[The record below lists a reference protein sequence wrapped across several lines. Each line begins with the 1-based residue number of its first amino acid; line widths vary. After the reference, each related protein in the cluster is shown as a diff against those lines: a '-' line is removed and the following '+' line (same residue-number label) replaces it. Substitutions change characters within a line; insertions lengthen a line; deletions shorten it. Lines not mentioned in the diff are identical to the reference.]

1 MHLIQY
7 LGWKAEEY
15 TKNLAR
21 CRAAS
26 EWVDSLLFM
35 APDNQWII
43 DAPWH
48 VVRAE
53 ATQLVL
59 QINSNAC
66 VELIISKSPVD
77 TVWMWRM
84 SDEANLT
91 GEVSRTTPPQL
102 KEFYEEHFKR

>member
-7 LGWKAEEY
+7 LGWKAEEH

-26 EWVDSLLFM
+26 EWVDALLFM
-35 APDNQWII
+35 APDNQWVT
-43 DAPWH
+43 DAPWD
-48 VVRAE
+48 VVRVE

-59 QINSNAC
+59 QINTNAC
-66 VELIISKSPVD
+66 IELVITKSPVD
-77 TVWMWRM
+77 TIWMWRM
-84 SDEANLT
+84 SDEECYA
-91 GEVSRTTPPQL
+91 GEVSRNTPPQL